1 MAKTNN
7 NMSILD
13 SLNNSKYFAG
23 LMMIILNLGSKYL
36 VLELSET
43 QEKFLSNTIIRR
55 FIIFTIVF
63 IATRDIYVSFIL
75 TAIFIIFVSGL
86 FNEKSSLC
94 IFKKSKKRYE
104 EKKKKIRENNKNKK
118 VTKEEY
124 EKAVNTIIKLY
135 NEEK

>member
-1 MAKTNN
+1 MVKTNYN
-7 NMSILD
+7 LSLLD

-43 QEKFLSNTIIRR
+43 QEKFLSNIIIRR

-94 IFKKSKKRYE
+94 IFKKSKQKYE
-104 EKKKKIRENNKNKK
+104 EKKKKLREINKNKN

-135 NEEK
+135 NEQK

>member
-7 NMSILD
+7 NMSFLD

>member
-94 IFKKSKKRYE
+94 IFKNSKKKYE